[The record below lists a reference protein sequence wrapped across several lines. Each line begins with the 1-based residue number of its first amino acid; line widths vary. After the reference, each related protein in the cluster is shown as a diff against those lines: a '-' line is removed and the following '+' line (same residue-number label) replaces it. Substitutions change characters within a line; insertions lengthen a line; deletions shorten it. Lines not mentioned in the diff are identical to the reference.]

1 MSSQLCT
8 QFSLDGIIHSNKSLW
23 TPKVVLDFQ
32 PVQSTESTLS
42 RLNKNDS
49 ADSNEN
55 GDEMPIE
62 IRHLEDTDEMLFIP
76 PLFDIITN
84 NINYSEDQLSK
95 SRSLNDISKLHSSPK
110 ERKKMKDQVRLH
122 N

>member
-1 MSSQLCT
+1 MQ
-8 QFSLDGIIHSNKSLW
+8 HEA
-23 TPKVVLDFQ
+23 
-32 PVQSTESTLS
+32 QSTESTLS